1 MGLDLNALQ
10 LTAERAAYLAGNL
23 VREMWQTPLQIRSKG
38 YRDIVTDADY
48 ASQHA
53 ITNFVQERFPDHG
66 FLVEEDNPDLPRDG
80 EIIWIIDP
88 IDGTSNFSRSQPIFC
103 VSIAASVSISK
114 NRSVGYSNPGESDTN
129 TLAGVIYDPLRGEM
143 FSSAAGAG
151 STLNGQPIQVS
162 QVNELE
168 SAVVCLD
175 VSRQEN
181 ERQEMLNAVGR
192 IAHRVRTIR
201 AHGSAALAM
210 AWVAAGRLDIYIN
223 TDIGP
228 WDVAAASLLISEA
241 GGQVSNH
248 DNQSWTVGDSGCI
261 ASNGNLHDSFYKL
274 LYP

>member
-1 MGLDLNALQ
+1 MSFDVNLLQ
-10 LTAERAAYLAGNL
+10 LTAERGAYLAGDL
-23 VREMWQTPLQIRSKG
+23 VREMWQTPLQIKSKG

-53 ITNFVQERFPDHG
+53 ITDFVQKRFPDHG
-66 FLVEEDNPDLPRDG
+66 FLVEEDNPNLPRDG
-80 EIIWIIDP
+80 DIIWIIDP
-88 IDGTSNFSRSQPIFC
+88 VDGTSNFSRSQPIFC
-103 VSIAASVSISK
+103 ISIAATVTIRR
-114 NRSVGYSNPGESDTN
+114 NRSAGDSMSKELESK
-129 TLAGVIYDPLRGEM
+129 TLAGVIYDPLRDEM
-143 FSSAAGAG
+143 FSSVAGAG

-162 QVNELE
+162 QINELD

-175 VSRQEN
+175 VSRQER
-181 ERQEMLNAVGR
+181 ERQAMLNAVGR
-192 IAHRVRTIR
+192 FAHRVRTIR

-210 AWVAAGRLDIYIN
+210 AWVAAGRLDIYTN

-248 DNQSWTVGDSGCI
+248 ENHLWAVGDSGCI
-261 ASNGNLHDSFYKL
+261 ASNGKIHDRFYGL

>member
-1 MGLDLNALQ
+1 MSLDVNTLQ

-53 ITNFVQERFPDHG
+53 ITNCVQERFPDHG

-88 IDGTSNFSRSQPIFC
+88 VDGTSNFSRSQPIFC
-103 VSIAASVSISK
+103 ISIAVSVSIKK
-114 NRSVGYSNPGESDTN
+114 NRSAGDSNSKESETK
-129 TLAGVIYDPLRGEM
+129 TLAGVIYDPLRDEM
-143 FSSAAGAG
+143 FSSAAGVG
-151 STLNGQPIQVS
+151 STLNGQLIQVS
-162 QVNELE
+162 QVNKLE

-175 VSRQEN
+175 VSRQER
-181 ERQEMLNAVGR
+181 ERQAMLNAVGR
-192 IAHRVRTIR
+192 FAHQVRTIR
-201 AHGSAALAM
+201 AHGSAALAL

-223 TDIGP
+223 SDIGP

-248 DNQSWTVGDSGCI
+248 ENQPWAVGDSGCI
-261 ASNGNLHDSFYKL
+261 ASNGSLHNRFYEL